1 MAGPLSDSQPVA
13 SGPPLRDI
21 VAVAGERASILIV
34 DDRPDKHLVFKAI
47 LDELEQNLVHV
58 NSGEEALKQVLRHDF
73 AVILLDVN
81 MPGVDGLETA
91 ALIRRRKRSAHIPI
105 IFITANYGDEAHVA
119 QGYALGAVDFMVSPV
134 VPEILRSKVRV
145 FVDLYLL
152 AQLAR
157 RQAEEHVALAT
168 ERAARAEAER
178 ANHRSAF
185 MAGAS
190 AALGRSL
197 AVMTASR
204 ELPRLAIPFLADVSA
219 VTLGSDA
226 GADARTEVAWLDSR
240 PEGALQTDTVAAVEC
255 PWWRAAI
262 QRVIETGRPESLDA
276 TPPAGTGAAESTT
289 GREALELPR
298 GTPITSL
305 MIVPLTARGRTLGAF
320 SLGLGPSGRTF
331 RTDDVAIA
339 SDLANRAAMALDNAL
354 LYRTIREQDRRKN
367 EFLAMLAHELRN
379 PLTPITNALYIMD
392 QQGADGEKL
401 VWAKKV
407 VSRQVRLLGR
417 LVDDLLDVSRITQGK
432 ITLRIEDVD
441 VAEVVAAAVETARP
455 LIDARQHRFTM
466 TLRETSLRAKGDFAR
481 LAQVL
486 ANLLNNAAKYT
497 EPNGNIWLT
506 VGRSGEE
513 IVFSVRDSGMGIPAE
528 SLSSIFDLFA
538 QSERTLDRSQGGLG
552 IGLTLVRRLVEMQG
566 GSVSVKSEGHDR
578 GSEFTVRMP
587 AGKPAEAA
595 PAIPQVEA
603 PAQPGVPEE
612 GCLLVVDDNRDAAQ
626 SMAVLLRMEGYVVHI
641 AYDGPTALEA
651 VQKTQPRA
659 VLLDLG
665 LPGIDGFEVA
675 QRIRAM
681 PGGTRVL
688 LIAISGYGQD
698 ELRRKAQ
705 QIGFDRHFV
714 KPIDPIAIT
723 RLLETERRP
732 ALHSAPGNVVAFQ
745 KNR

>member
-1 MAGPLSDSQPVA
+1 MIA
-13 SGPPLRDI
+13 
-21 VAVAGERASILIV
+21 
-34 DDRPDKHLVFKAI
+34 
-47 LDELEQNLVHV
+47 
-58 NSGEEALKQVLRHDF
+58 
-73 AVILLDVN
+73 
-81 MPGVDGLETA
+81 
-91 ALIRRRKRSAHIPI
+91 
-105 IFITANYGDEAHVA
+105 
-119 QGYALGAVDFMVSPV
+119 PV
-134 VPEILRSKVRV
+134 VPEVLRSKVRV

-152 AQLAR
+152 AQVAR
-157 RQAEEHVALAT
+157 RRAEEQLAFAA
-168 ERAARAEAER
+168 ERAARVEAER
-178 ANHRSAF
+178 ANRRSAF
-185 MAGAS
+185 MASAS

-197 AVMTASR
+197 AVMMASR

-219 VTLGSDA
+219 VTLGADA
-226 GADARTEVAWLDSR
+226 GIDARTEVAWLDSR
-240 PEGALQTDTVAAVEC
+240 PEGALQTDTVAAVDC
-255 PWWRAAI
+255 QWWRAAI
-262 QRVIETGRPESLDA
+262 QRVIETGHPESFDTTA
-276 TPPAGTGAAESTT
+276 TAGVDAAESASM
-289 GREALELPR
+289 REPLELPR

-305 MIVPLTARGRTLGAF
+305 IVVPLTARGRTLGAF

-506 VGRSGEE
+506 VGRLGEE

-587 AGKPAEAA
+587 SGKPAEAA
-595 PAIPQVEA
+595 PTIPQVEA
-603 PAQPGVPEE
+603 PAQPGAPQE

-732 ALHSAPGNVVAFQ
+732 ALHPAPGNVVAFQ

>member
-1 MAGPLSDSQPVA
+1 MAGSLTDTKAAP
-13 SGPPLRDI
+13 SGPAQRAG
-21 VAVAGERASILIV
+21 VALAGERANILIV
-34 DDRPDKHLVFKAI
+34 DDRPDKHVVFKAI
-47 LDELEQNLVHV
+47 LDELDQNLVHV
-58 NSGEEALKQVLRHDF
+58 DSGEEALREVLRRDF

-81 MPGVDGLETA
+81 MPGIDGLETA
-91 ALIRRRKRSAHIPI
+91 ALIRGRKRSAHIPI
-105 IFITANYGDEAHVA
+105 IFITANYGDEARVA
-119 QGYALGAVDFMVSPV
+119 QGYALGAVDFMISPV

-152 AQLAR
+152 AQLAQR
-157 RQAEEHVALAT
+157 RAEEGVALAA

-178 ANHRSAF
+178 ANRRSTF
-185 MAGAS
+185 MANAS

-197 AVMTASR
+197 AVTAVSR

-219 VTLGSDA
+219 VTLGPDA
-226 GADARTEVAWLDSR
+226 GIDARTEVAWLDSD
-240 PEGALQTDTVAAVEC
+240 PESSLQTDTVAAVEC
-255 PWWRAAI
+255 PWWRDAI
-262 QRVIETGRPESLDA
+262 QRVIETGR
-276 TPPAGTGAAESTT
+276 AESFDSTEEGGT
-289 GREALELPR
+289 ARAGNSAAREPLKLPR
-298 GTPITSL
+298 GAPITAL
-305 MIVPLTARGRTLGAF
+305 IVVPLIARARTLGAF
-320 SLGLGPSGRTF
+320 SLGLGPSGRAF
-331 RTDDVAIA
+331 RPDDIA
-339 SDLANRAAMALDNAL
+339 MATELANRAAMALDNAL

-392 QQGADGEKL
+392 QQGADGERL

-455 LIDARQHRFTM
+455 LIDAREHRFTM
-466 TLRETSLRAKGDFAR
+466 TLRETSLRVKADFAR
-481 LAQVL
+481 FAQVL

-506 VGRSGEE
+506 VARAGEE

-566 GSVSVKSEGHDR
+566 GIVSVKSEGNDR
-578 GSEFTVRMP
+578 GSEFMVRMP
-587 AGKPAEAA
+587 AGKPVEAA
-595 PAIPQVEA
+595 PSVSQIELPPQHDIPH
-603 PAQPGVPEE
+603 E

-626 SMAVLLRMEGYVVHI
+626 SMAVLLRVEGYVVHI

-659 VLLDLG
+659 VFLDLG
-665 LPGIDGFEVA
+665 LPGIDGFQIAE
-675 QRIRAM
+675 RIRAM
-681 PGGTRVL
+681 PGGARTL

-698 ELRRKAQ
+698 DVRRKAQ
-705 QIGFDRHFV
+705 ETGFDRHFV

-723 RLLETERRP
+723 RLLEVERQPDLR
-732 ALHSAPGNVVAFQ
+732 SAPGNVVAFH

>member
-1 MAGPLSDSQPVA
+1 MAGPLTDGKLAISEPAQRA
-13 SGPPLRDI
+13 APPET
-21 VAVAGERASILIV
+21 GERANILIV
-34 DDRPDKHLVFKAI
+34 DDRPDKHVVFQAI
-47 LDELEQNLVHV
+47 LDELDQNLVHV
-58 NSGEEALKQVLRHDF
+58 NSGEEALKQVLRRDF

-81 MPGVDGLETA
+81 MPGIDGLETA
-91 ALIRRRKRSAHIPI
+91 ALIRRRKRSGHIPI
-105 IFITANYGDEAHVA
+105 IFITADYGDEARVA

-134 VPEILRSKVRV
+134 VPEVLRSKVRV

-152 AQLAR
+152 AR
-157 RQAEEHVALAT
+157 RRVEEQAALAA
-168 ERAARAEAER
+168 ERAARTEAEH
-178 ANHRSAF
+178 ANRRSAF
-185 MAGAS
+185 MANAS

-197 AVMTASR
+197 AVMAASR

-219 VTLGSDA
+219 VTLGADA
-226 GADARTEVAWLDSR
+226 GIDARTEVAWIDSS
-240 PEGALQTDTVAAVEC
+240 PEGVLQTHTIATVEC

-262 QRVIETGRPESLDA
+262 QRVIETGRAESFDA
-276 TPPAGTGAAESTT
+276 PAAGSGGGAANPTK
-289 GREALELPR
+289 REPLELPR

-305 MIVPLTARGRTLGAF
+305 IVVPLIARSRTLGAF
-320 SLGLGPSGRTF
+320 SLGFGPSGRTF
-331 RTDDVAIA
+331 RSDDVAMA
-339 SDLANRAAMALDNAL
+339 TDLANRAAMALDNAL

-392 QQGADGEKL
+392 QPGIDGEKL

-407 VSRQVRLLGR
+407 ISRQVRLLGR

-432 ITLRIEDVD
+432 IALRIEDVD

-466 TLRETSLRAKGDFAR
+466 TLRETSLRVKGDFAR

-506 VGRSGEE
+506 VARAGEE

-566 GSVSVKSEGHDR
+566 GSVCVESDGHDR

-587 AGKPAEAA
+587 AGRPAE
-595 PAIPQVEA
+595 PAVTVPQVEA
-603 PAQPGVPEE
+603 PAPHGAPHG

-626 SMAVLLRMEGYVVHI
+626 SMAVLLRTEGYVVHI

-665 LPGIDGFEVA
+665 LPGIDGFQVA
-675 QRIRAM
+675 ERIRAM
-681 PGGTRVL
+681 PGGARIL
-688 LIAISGYGQD
+688 LIAISAYGQD

-705 QIGFDRHFV
+705 QTGFDRQFV
-714 KPIDPIAIT
+714 KPIDPTAIT
-723 RLLETERRP
+723 QLLETERQPDPRP
-732 ALHSAPGNVVAFQ
+732 AAGNVVAFQ

>member
-1 MAGPLSDSQPVA
+1 MAGPLDEAVA
-13 SGPPLRDI
+13 LPTERAPRGGIS
-21 VAVAGERASILIV
+21 VAGERASILIV

-47 LDELEQNLVHV
+47 LDELDQNLVHV
-58 NSGEEALKQVLRHDF
+58 NSGEEALRQVLQRDF

-105 IFITANYGDEAHVA
+105 IFITANYGDDAHVTR
-119 QGYALGAVDFMVSPV
+119 GYALGAVDFMISPV
-134 VPEILRSKVRV
+134 VPEVLRSKVKV

-157 RQAEEHVALAT
+157 RQAEEHGALAA

-178 ANHRSAF
+178 ANRRSAF
-185 MAGAS
+185 MANAS

-197 AVMTASR
+197 AITAASR

-219 VTLGSDA
+219 VTLGPDA
-226 GADARTEVAWLDSR
+226 GIDARTELAWFDSG
-240 PEGALQTDTVAAVEC
+240 PGPALRTDTVATVEC
-255 PWWRAAI
+255 PWWGAAI
-262 QRVIETGRPESLDA
+262 QRVIETGHPESFDA
-276 TPPAGTGAAESTT
+276 TVQAPVEAGGPAAPRAP
-289 GREALELPR
+289 LEIPR

-305 MIVPLTARGRTLGAF
+305 IVVPLIARARTLGAL

-331 RTDDVAIA
+331 RPDDVAMVT
-339 SDLANRAAMALDNAL
+339 DLANRAAMAIDNAL

-392 QQGADGEKL
+392 QPGVDSEKH

-466 TLRETSLRAKGDFAR
+466 TLRETSLRVKGDFAR

-506 VGRSGEE
+506 VARTGEE

-528 SLSSIFDLFA
+528 SLASIFDLFA

-566 GSVSVKSEGHDR
+566 GSVSVKSEGHDS

-587 AGKPAEAA
+587 AGKAAEAA
-595 PAIPQVEA
+595 PVTPLATA
-603 PAQPGVPEE
+603 PTQHDAPHE

-651 VQKTQPRA
+651 VRKTQPRA
-659 VLLDLG
+659 VLLDIG
-665 LPGIDGFEVA
+665 LPGVDGFQVA
-675 QRIRAM
+675 ERIRAM
-681 PGGTRVL
+681 PGGARIL

-698 ELRRKAQ
+698 ELRRQAQ
-705 QIGFDRHFV
+705 QTGFDRHFV
-714 KPIDPIAIT
+714 KPIDPSAIT
-723 RLLETERRP
+723 RLLETERQPGER
-732 ALHSAPGNVVAFQ
+732 SAAGNVVAFQ